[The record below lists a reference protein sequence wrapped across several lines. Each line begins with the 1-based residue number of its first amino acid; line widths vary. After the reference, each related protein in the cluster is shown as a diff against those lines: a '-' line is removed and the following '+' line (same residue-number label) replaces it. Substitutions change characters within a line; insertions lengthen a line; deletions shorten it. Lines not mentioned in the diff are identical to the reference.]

1 MLQNDRG
8 AVNVP
13 RPIII
18 FIIIRNILTMI
29 FVIIIIIIIINTL
42 ILQRVDIIPKP

>member
-8 AVNVP
+8 AVKVP

-29 FVIIIIIIIINTL
+29 FVIIIIIINTL